1 MKSTLL
7 VMAAGAGS
15 RFGGLKQIE
24 PIGKN
29 GELLLDYS
37 VFDAQNAG
45 FSKVVFVIK
54 KSMEKDFRS
63 ILGKRAEK
71 YLDVDYAF
79 QEGDDLPGGFT
90 LPEGRTKP
98 WGTVQAV
105 LCARD
110 KIDTPFAVV
119 NSDDYYGKSAY
130 QSIIDHFK
138 TSKDMCMVA
147 YELENTLSENG
158 TVTRGV
164 CDVKDG
170 FLSKITEHYNLDKTS
185 LLAMDTK
192 VSMNIWG
199 FYPDIFDKLELGFI
213 NFLGNLKD
221 PIKDEYILPDFI
233 DEIIKNEN
241 AKIKVLTS
249 KDSWIGM
256 TYREDL
262 DFVKQE
268 IQKLNYKF

>member
-37 VFDAQNAG
+37 VFDAQKAG

-54 KSMEKDFRS
+54 KSMEHDFRN

-71 YLDVDYAF
+71 YLEVDYAF

-105 LCARD
+105 LSARD

-130 QSIIDHFK
+130 KSIISHFE
-138 TSKDMCMVA
+138 TSAEMCMVV
-147 YELENTLSENG
+147 YELEKTLSENG
-158 TVTRGV
+158 CVTRGV
-164 CDVKDG
+164 CDIKDG
-170 FLSKITEHYNLDKTS
+170 YLSKITEHYKLDKSTN
-185 LLAMDTK
+185 LAMDAK

-199 FYPDIFDKLELGFI
+199 FYPNIFDKLENGFI
-213 NFLGNLKD
+213 NFLKNLQD
-221 PIKDEYILPDFI
+221 PLKDEYILPVFI
-233 DEIIKNEN
+233 DEIIKNEG
-241 AKIKVLTS
+241 AKIKVLTT
-249 KDSWIGM
+249 KDTWIGM

-262 DFVKQE
+262 EYVKKE
-268 IQKLNYKF
+268 IQKLDYKF